1 MEKNTI
7 NGAIGATWKTPQGE
21 KLLVERELGD
31 GLLHVLTVPGGSVYR
46 VEDPETGEL
55 MLPDTQWL
63 ERGLADAS
71 LQLYSDDQGVISPE
85 RKLAKVFDRELILK
99 LDPYAK
105 ARLAVMLRLIERR
118 MDSTDPRLGA
128 EIKKAW
134 TKELQ
139 AEFGD
144 RPDTVTVR
152 GWFGRCRGATVEL
165 SDMFSMSGRVP
176 RANRLD
182 PAVEAVIDVARSRF
196 WTNRGLKRIDVQAEV
211 VSELVKENLL
221 RAANGEPQLNIPGKE
236 TIRRRVNEMLCR
248 DTYASKYGEPA
259 ARRKFDGTGNGI
271 TAYRILQIALM
282 DDTVVDLMT
291 VLDVDRGLIAGRP
304 YLNVLMDV
312 HSRCILALTVSFQPP
327 SVDKAAECIRVAM
340 NCLREGNRP
349 KIGMRRGWIDRYPA
363 LAAINGKPA
372 KIITDNGFNYVAPG
386 FTEMML
392 DLGIVHELAPVKA
405 PRHKAM
411 IERFFRSFNTFL
423 IDKLP
428 GATLDPSL
436 LRKLGIDPATEAI
449 VTMAELRE
457 LIAQFLYLYHITHH
471 SGIDAVPLQKWSSS
485 MAVHG
490 RDMILD
496 SRLIDIV
503 TGVTVHDKRV
513 TAGGG
518 LRMFGMVWKGENLDV
533 VIRKLAAKEPTST
546 QLDATTAVTTKI
558 KYNPENLLHI
568 QVFVGDDWV
577 KLENTQAE
585 YAENLTLWHHKQIK
599 AWAKRES
606 LAFTSEKDRL
616 IARHEL
622 NLTVR
627 ETFPDMDARERRAMA
642 RLMGPGANTPP
653 PFEVEFAEAD
663 PRHDGLSPIIEHEA
677 PANSREDAQRAVSR
691 PSGKGGKTKAKTT
704 KPDDEWDG
712 DNAGHDGGDDAPVL
726 DPNTPI
732 VEPADPD
739 DDDSNDEEYR

>member
-1 MEKNTI
+1 MKKNTI
-7 NGAIGATWKTPQGE
+7 NGAIGATFKTPQGE
-21 KLLVERELGD
+21 KLLIERELGD
-31 GLLHVLTVPGGSVYR
+31 GLLHVITVPGGSVYR
-46 VEDPETGEL
+46 VEDPVTGEL
-55 MLPDTQWL
+55 MLPDTHWL
-63 ERGLADAS
+63 ERGLADSS
-71 LQLYSDDQGVISPE
+71 LRLYADDRGVIAPE

-105 ARLAVMLRLIERR
+105 ARLAVMLALLERGV
-118 MDSTDPRLGA
+118 DSTDPKLGS

-134 TKELQ
+134 SRELQ
-139 AEFGD
+139 EEFGD
-144 RPDTVTVR
+144 RPETATVR
-152 GWFGRCRGATVEL
+152 EWFGRCRGATVEL
-165 SDMFSMSGRVP
+165 CDMLSMSGRGP

-182 PAVEAVIDVARSRF
+182 PAVEAVIDAARSRF
-196 WTNRGLKRIDVQAEV
+196 WTNRGYKRIDVQAEV

-221 RAANGEPQLNIPGKE
+221 RSAAGEPLLQIPGKE

-248 DTYASKYGEPA
+248 DTYAAKYGEPA
-259 ARRKFDGTGNGI
+259 ARRKFDGSGNGI

-282 DDTVVDLMT
+282 DDTVVDLVT
-291 VLDVDRGLIAGRP
+291 VLDVDRGLVAGRP

-349 KIGMRRGWIDRYPA
+349 KIGLRPDWVERYPA
-363 LAAINGKPA
+363 LPTVNGKPA
-372 KIITDNGFNYVAPG
+372 KIITDNGFNYVAAG

-457 LIAQFLYLYHITHH
+457 LIAQFLYIYHITHH
-471 SGIDAVPLQKWSSS
+471 SGIDAVPLRKWSSS

-503 TGVTVHDKRV
+503 TGVTMHDKRI

-518 LRMFGMVWKGENLDV
+518 VRMFGMVWKGAELDA
-533 VIRKLAAKEPTST
+533 VIRKLAAKEPAGK
-546 QLDATTAVTTKI
+546 QLEATAAVTTKI

-568 QVFVGDDWV
+568 QVFVGVDWLE
-577 KLENTQAE
+577 LENTQID
-585 YAENLTLWHHKQIK
+585 YAANLTLWHHKQIR
-599 AWAKRES
+599 AWAKAES

-616 IARHEL
+616 KARHEL

-627 ETFPDMDARERRAMA
+627 EAFPDMDRRERRAMA
-642 RLMGPGANTPP
+642 RLMGPGTEGKPM
-653 PFEVEFAEAD
+653 FDVEFAEAV
-663 PRHDGLSPIIEHEA
+663 PRHDGLGPIIEHEV
-677 PANSREDAQRAVSR
+677 PANERDDAQRPVSR
-691 PSGKGGKTKAKTT
+691 PNRNGGAAKAKNN
-704 KPDDEWDG
+704 KADDEWENG
-712 DNAGHDGGDDAPVL
+712 DNPGDDAPVL
-726 DPNTPI
+726 DPSTPI

-739 DDDSNDEEYR
+739 DDDLNDEEYR